1 MKFSKNIMVSALV
14 GTLFVIFA
22 SCEEELGTI
31 GEGVVAGDPFTT
43 DKQVFD
49 VFAYNKKIEAV
60 QTNRLP
66 LYQVGVFND
75 PIYGRTEAQI
85 TTQLVISSANPTF
98 GDIRQQVEDL
108 TDTSGATDT
117 IPENETVKSVFLHI
131 PYQLAPSALSDSDLD
146 GVQEGFDDDDNDS
159 SSDSDDDGLTDNEER
174 ILGTNPLDAL
184 DPDTNGDGTVSDDEL
199 EGISSNTFPIQ
210 YDLDSIYGDRS
221 TSFKFKVQS
230 STYFL
235 RDLDP
240 NTGFLEAQEYFS
252 TQSFSPE
259 FVGEVLADTT
269 LTISNM
275 DEVIFEEDDPDTD
288 DVDESETV
296 ADRILPGIRV
306 ELDKDFFQENIL
318 DKEGSSE
325 LLNQAN
331 FSNFLRGLHFSIE
344 DSELLF
350 LLDLTQASITITY
363 EYTNFNNNATTDDT
377 SDDFTEQEEAEYN
390 LSLIQVSGGNAVNT
404 FINENYPGDIA
415 SNLDT
420 SENASRIYLK
430 GGAGSYSEIKLFDD
444 VDIDRGKEF
453 IEQIRANNWIINE
466 ANLVFYVDRDALD
479 AVGGTN
485 EPPRIYLYNAETNQA
500 LYNISTENFDDS
512 GSSLGEYLNYD
523 GVLEDINGENKDF
536 ENGVKYTL
544 RITEHLNN
552 IIVRDSS
559 NATLALGVSSNI
571 GITAVT
577 ESMAAGGAVIDTPVM
592 SDINP
597 LGTILFGSNV
607 EANAED
613 KKLKLEIFYTQA
625 N

>member
-1 MKFSKNIMVSALV
+1 MV
-14 GTLFVIFA
+14 GTLFLIFA

-31 GEGVVAGDPFTT
+31 GEGVVAGEPFTT
-43 DKQVFD
+43 DKEVFD
-49 VFAYNKKIEAV
+49 VFAFNKKIEAV

-66 LYQVGVFND
+66 LYQIGHFND
-75 PIYGRTEAQI
+75 PVYGKTEARI
-85 TTQLVISSANPTF
+85 TTQLTLVTADPTF

-108 TDTSGATDT
+108 TDTSGAMDT
-117 IPENETVKSVFLHI
+117 IQENETVKSVFLHI
-131 PYQLAPSALSDSDLD
+131 PYQLTPTALRDSDLD
-146 GVQEGFDDDDNDS
+146 GVQEGIDDDDTDPS
-159 SSDSDDDGLTDNEER
+159 TDEDEDGLTDNEER

-184 DPDTNGDGTVSDDEL
+184 DPDTNGDGTVSDEEL
-199 EGISSNTFPIQ
+199 ENISANTFPIE
-210 YDLDSIYGDRS
+210 YSLDSIYGNRNA
-221 TSFKFKVQS
+221 SFNFKVQN

-240 NTGFLEAQEYFS
+240 NANFLEAQEYFS

-259 FVGEVLADTT
+259 FVDQVLVDTT

-275 DEVIFEEDDPDTD
+275 DEIIFEEDDPDTD

-306 ELDKDFFQENIL
+306 ALDKDFFQENIL
-318 DKEGSSE
+318 DKEGDSE
-325 LLNQAN
+325 LLNQSN

-344 DSELLF
+344 SVSEGDLLF

-363 EYTNFNNNATTDDT
+363 EYTDFNNNGTTDDT
-377 SDDFTEQEEAEYN
+377 TDDFTEQVEDEYTLN
-390 LSLIQVSGGNAVNT
+390 LIQVSGGNAVNT
-404 FINENYPGDIA
+404 FINDNYIGDVA
-415 SNLDT
+415 SAMDT
-420 SENASRIYLK
+420 GENASRIYVK
-430 GGAGSYSEIKLFDD
+430 GGAGTYTEIKLFDD
-444 VDIDRGKEF
+444 DNGENIINEIK
-453 IEQIRANNWIINE
+453 ANNWIINE

-523 GVLEDINGENKDF
+523 GILEEVNEGDNDF
-536 ENGVKYTL
+536 ENGLKYTI

-592 SDINP
+592 SNINP
-597 LGTILFGSNV
+597 LGTVLFGSNV
-607 EANAED
+607 EAANED

>member
-1 MKFSKNIMVSALV
+1 MKFSRNIMVSALV

-66 LYQVGVFND
+66 LYQVGIFND

-85 TTQLVISSANPTF
+85 TTQMVISSGNPIF

-108 TDTSGATDT
+108 MDTSGATDT
-117 IPENETVKSVFLHI
+117 IPENETVTSVFLHI
-131 PYQLAPSALSDSDLD
+131 PYQLTPAALRDSDSD
-146 GVQEGFDDDDNDS
+146 GVQEGIDNDDTDPS
-159 SSDSDDDGLTDNEER
+159 TDEDEDGLTDNEER

-184 DPDTNGDGTVSDDEL
+184 DPDANGDGTISDEEL
-199 EGISSNTFPIQ
+199 EGISANTFPIE
-210 YDLDSIYGDRS
+210 YSLDSIYGDRS
-221 TSFKFKVQS
+221 SSFKFKVES

-259 FVGEVLADTT
+259 FVDQVLVDTT
-269 LTISNM
+269 LTISNV
-275 DEVIFEEDDPDTD
+275 DTIIFEEDDPDTD
-288 DVDESETV
+288 DIDESETV

-377 SDDFTEQEEAEYN
+377 TDDFTEQEEEEFT

-404 FINENYPGDIA
+404 FINENYPGDITSA
-415 SNLDT
+415 MDT
-420 SENASRIYLK
+420 GENASRIYLK

-444 VDIDRGKEF
+444 ADIDRGKEF

-479 AVGGTN
+479 AVGGTS

-523 GVLEDINGENKDF
+523 GILEEVNEVDDDF
-536 ENGVKYTL
+536 ENGLKYTI

-577 ESMAAGGAVIDTPVM
+577 ESMAAGGSVIDTPVM

-607 EANAED
+607 GADAED